1 MTSRTGVRDSLA
13 RVRVPSE
20 RAVDVGL
27 FVFLTAVGIAI
38 SVQPDSGD
46 SGWIATVLVPA
57 VTLPVLVRREH
68 PLAAACALVL
78 GVAISGIP
86 SFDQIRCGFA
96 LPVAAL
102 IGFSAAAR
110 LPLSRAL
117 LALAALFVAMGILVP
132 TDKILNDGS
141 LEALAF
147 VLPTVAGIWALGRVA
162 HSRDLVAAAL
172 AERMESLR
180 AQREQTA
187 ALAVELERTRLS
199 YDLDAAARERIHE
212 IVDVALAE
220 RNGGGP
226 IESRA
231 AFAQIETNAR
241 AALNDMRGLLG
252 ALRSD
257 ERPTHSSRPTL
268 DEIDALLEEARWGEH
283 VPAVEIAG
291 EPRPLPGS
299 IELAAYR
306 VIQHFLTAV
315 QPDAADPPTVRIRYL
330 DEAVELE
337 VRGAPKDGSQARA
350 AMAALRERVDAH
362 GGSVLERES
371 GGCHVLRASLPV
383 AAHA

>member
-1 MTSRTGVRDSLA
+1 
-13 RVRVPSE
+13 
-20 RAVDVGL
+20 
-27 FVFLTAVGIAI
+27 
-38 SVQPDSGD
+38 
-46 SGWIATVLVPA
+46 
-57 VTLPVLVRREH
+57 
-68 PLAAACALVL
+68 
-78 GVAISGIP
+78 
-86 SFDQIRCGFA
+86 
-96 LPVAAL
+96 
-102 IGFSAAAR
+102 
-110 LPLSRAL
+110 
-117 LALAALFVAMGILVP
+117 MGILVP

-220 RNGGGP
+220 RNGGGA